1 MFFSRSSPFA
11 ALEAG
16 AGIVDMPR
24 LLDFAVLDGQPLKKL
39 EYLLNHVYVPL
50 INFMSND
57 PAMAKKQTAD
67 GGSVQALFK
76 DFMGHT
82 QRFTKQVNLA
92 IQHISSENK
101 LEVKPEVIPEG
112 MTVEQA
118 VLDQKIVE
126 LLEER
131 IGEWGRSVKDILEF
145 EKNRQ
150 RQGSSPLAEVEYW
163 RFQSAA
169 LSCICEQLQ
178 SADVKRTL
186 EAAALV
192 DVPGYSEF
200 VQTRLSELNR
210 IYDEAKGTS

>member
-1 MFFSRSSPFA
+1 MNNSKVQPEQAELTDFDRRTGSWTHA
-11 ALEAG
+11 A
-16 AGIVDMPR
+16 VH
-24 LLDFAVLDGQPLKKL
+24 KL
-39 EYLLNHVYVPL
+39 EL
-50 INFMSND
+50 
-57 PAMAKKQTAD
+57 
-67 GGSVQALFK
+67 
-76 DFMGHT
+76 
-82 QRFTKQVNLA
+82 
-92 IQHISSENK
+92 
-101 LEVKPEVIPEG
+101 KPEVIPEG

-186 EAAALV
+186 EAAALA

-210 IYDEAKGTS
+210 IYDEAKGTLY